1 MGSLRKQTI
10 ISSTLVYIGFLV
22 GLVNMYFYTT
32 TTPFFFYKEGNIF
45 TPSQYALTRIFFDFA
60 QIMFAFGSL
69 GVIPVIYKFYPYYK
83 DNLPEKKID
92 LLSWALLASL
102 LGFVWVLLGGWYFEP
117 LFIRKF
123 AARSQLVVD
132 YYFWLFPFAM
142 GMLFFS
148 VIESF
153 CWAVQ
158 RSVISNF
165 LKETGLRLL
174 TTVIILLYYCK
185 IISFPVFVYLFAFQY
200 LAVFLVLLVYLWRRG
215 HLHLT
220 FRMSRVTRKF
230 RKKLLGMQALIFG
243 GTVIAAVAAT
253 IDSLIIASL
262 KGLTATGIFVFAQYA
277 ANLIQVPQRSIQSI
291 SAGILSRAWKDKDYK
306 EINRIYS
313 RSCINLLL
321 MSLFIFGNIWLNMVD
336 AMQVLHIQKDYSDG
350 LGVLFIL
357 GMVRIIDAGTGLNA
371 MVINTSTFWRFDF
384 YSGVILL
391 AFRLPLTYYLI
402 KHYGIIGSAFAELMA
417 YGIYN
422 FIRYEFLRRKFRMQP
437 FTLKTLYSL
446 LLALAA
452 YAFCYFLMKEI
463 HGWPGLILRTT
474 SFSLI
479 MISGIFLGKLTPDA
493 GQLYEV
499 LLKRIAAFKQK
510 EGTR

>member
-1 MGSLRKQTI
+1 MGSIRKQTI
-10 ISSTLVYIGFLV
+10 ISSLLVYIGFLIGV
-22 GLVNMYFYTT
+22 VNIYFYTT

-45 TPSQYALTRIFFDFA
+45 TPSQYALTRIFFDFG

-83 DNLPEKKID
+83 DNLPENKID
-92 LLSWALLASL
+92 LLSWALLASFIGFL
-102 LGFVWVLLGGWYFEP
+102 LVLLGGWYFEP
-117 LFIRKF
+117 LFIQKF
-123 AARSQLVVD
+123 SKNSQLVVD

-153 CWAVQ
+153 CWAVHK
-158 RSVISNF
+158 SVISTF
-165 LKETGLRLL
+165 LKETGLRIL
-174 TTVIILLYYCK
+174 TTVLILLYYFK
-185 IISFPVFVYLFAFQY
+185 IISFPFFIYLFAFQY
-200 LAVFLVLLVYLWRRG
+200 LVVFIVLLVYMYRSG
-215 HLHLT
+215 HLFIT
-220 FRMSRVTRKF
+220 FSISRVTRKF
-230 RKKLLGMQALIFG
+230 WKKIMGMQMLIFG
-243 GTVIAAVAAT
+243 GTFIAAIAAT

-291 SAGILSRAWKDKDYK
+291 SAGVLSRAWKDKDYK
-306 EINRIYS
+306 EIYRIYQ

-321 MSLFIFGNIWLNMVD
+321 MSLFIFGNIWLNMID
-336 AMQVLHIQKDYSDG
+336 GMQVFHIQKDYSDG

-384 YSGVILL
+384 YSGVVLL

-402 KHYGIIGSAFAELMA
+402 KNYGIIGSAFAELAA
-417 YGIYN
+417 YSVYN
-422 FIRYEFLRRKFRMQP
+422 FIRFEFLRRKFKMQP
-437 FTLKTLYSL
+437 FTMKTLYSL
-446 LLALAA
+446 LLGVGA
-452 YAFCYFLMKEI
+452 YAFCYFLMKDI
-463 HGWPGLILRTT
+463 HGWAGLILRGGT
-474 SFSLI
+474 FSLI
-479 MISGIFLGKLTPDA
+479 MFAGIFYWKLTPDA

-499 LLKRIAAFKQK
+499 LLKRVRKF
-510 EGTR
+510 RNP

>member
-1 MGSLRKQTI
+1 MGSIRKQTI
-10 ISSTLVYIGFLV
+10 ISSILVYIGFFI
-22 GLVNMYFYTT
+22 GFINNYFYTT
-32 TTPFFFYKEGNIF
+32 TTPFFFYESGNVF
-45 TPSQYALTRIFFDFA
+45 TPSQYALTRIFFDFG

-83 DNLPEKKID
+83 DNLPEKRID
-92 LLSWALLASL
+92 LLSWALLASFFGFL
-102 LGFVWVLLGGWYFEP
+102 LVLWGGWYFEP

-123 AARSQLVVD
+123 SENSQLVVD

-153 CWAVQ
+153 CWAVHK
-158 RSVISNF
+158 SVISNF
-165 LKETGLRLL
+165 LKETGLRIL
-174 TTVIILLYYCK
+174 TSVLILLFYFK
-185 IISFPVFVYLFAFQY
+185 LISFQYFVYLFAFQY
-200 LAVFLVLLVYLWRRG
+200 LVVFLVLLVYLYRTG
-215 HLHLT
+215 HLYLT
-220 FRMSRVTRKF
+220 FSISRVTRKF
-230 RKKLLGMQALIFG
+230 WKKIVGMQALIFG
-243 GTVIAAVAAT
+243 GTFIAAVAAT

-306 EINRIYS
+306 EIYRIYQ

-321 MSLFIFGNIWLNMVD
+321 MSLFIFGNIWLNVVD
-336 AMQVLHIQKDYSDG
+336 GMQVLNIQKDYSDG

-391 AFRLPLTYYLI
+391 AFRLPLTYFLI
-402 KHYGIIGSAFAELMA
+402 KEYGIIGSAFAELTA
-417 YGIYN
+417 YTIYN
-422 FIRYEFLRRKFRMQP
+422 FIRFEFLRRKFKMQP
-437 FTLKTLYSL
+437 FTIKTLYSF
-446 LLALAA
+446 LLAAAA
-452 YAFCYFLMKEI
+452 YGFCYFLMKDI
-463 HGWPGLILRTT
+463 HGWPGLILRGI
-474 SFSLI
+474 SFSGI
-479 MISGIFLGKLTPDA
+479 MIAGIFYFKLTPDA
-493 GQLYEV
+493 GQLFAV
-499 LLKRIAAFKQK
+499 FLKRVDRFRNK
-510 EGTR
+510 

>member
-1 MGSLRKQTI
+1 MGSIRKQTI
-10 ISSTLVYIGFLV
+10 ISSLLVYFGFFIGMI
-22 GLVNMYFYTT
+22 NIYFYTAK
-32 TTPFFFYKEGNIF
+32 TPFFFYTDGNIF
-45 TPSQYALTRIFFDFA
+45 TPSQYALTRIFFDFG

-83 DNLPEKKID
+83 DNLAERKID
-92 LLSWALLASL
+92 LLSWALLASF
-102 LGFVWVLLGGWYFEP
+102 LGFVIVTWGGWYFQP

-123 AARSQLVVD
+123 AERSQLVVD
-132 YYFWLFPFAM
+132 YYFWLFPFAL

-153 CWAVQ
+153 CWALHK
-158 RSVISNF
+158 SVISNF
-165 LKETGLRLL
+165 LKETGLRIL
-174 TTVIILLYYCK
+174 TTVIILLYYFK
-185 IISFPVFVYLFAFQY
+185 VISFPNFVYTFSFLY
-200 LAVFLVLLVYLWRRG
+200 IAVFLVLLIYLYKTG
-215 HLHLT
+215 NLYLT
-220 FRMSRVTRKF
+220 FSISRVTRKF
-230 RKKLLGMQALIFG
+230 WKKIIGMQMLIFG
-243 GTVIAAVAAT
+243 GTVIAAIAAT

-306 EINRIYS
+306 EINRIYE

-321 MSLFIFGNIWLNMVD
+321 MSLFIFGNIWLNIADGMH
-336 AMQVLHIQKDYSDG
+336 VLNIQKDYSDG

-384 YSGVILL
+384 YSGVVLL

-402 KHYGIIGSAFAELMA
+402 KTYGIIGSAFAELVA

-422 FIRYEFLRRKFRMQP
+422 FIRYEFLRRKFNMQP
-437 FTLKTLYSL
+437 FSLKTLYSL
-446 LLALAA
+446 LLAAGG
-452 YAFCYFLMKEI
+452 YGFCYYVMKDL
-463 HGWPGLILRTT
+463 HGWTGLFLRGI

-479 MISGIFLGKLTPDA
+479 MISGIFYWKLTPDA
-493 GQLYEV
+493 GQLWDN
-499 LLKRIAAFKQK
+499 LIKRVRKS
-510 EGTR
+510 

>member
-1 MGSLRKQTI
+1 MGSIRKQTI
-10 ISSTLVYIGFLV
+10 ISSILVYIGFFI
-22 GLVNMYFYTT
+22 GFINNYFYTT
-32 TTPFFFYKEGNIF
+32 TTPFFFYESGNVF
-45 TPSQYALTRIFFDFA
+45 TPSQYALTRIFFDFG

-83 DNLPEKKID
+83 DNLPEKRID
-92 LLSWALLASL
+92 LLSWALLASFFGFL
-102 LGFVWVLLGGWYFEP
+102 LVLWGGWYFQP

-123 AARSQLVVD
+123 SENSQLVVD

-153 CWAVQ
+153 CWAVHK
-158 RSVISNF
+158 SVLSNF
-165 LKETGLRLL
+165 LKETGLRIL
-174 TTVIILLYYCK
+174 TSVLILLFYFK
-185 IISFPVFVYLFAFQY
+185 LISFQYFVYLFAFQY
-200 LAVFLVLLVYLWRRG
+200 LIVFLVLLIYLYRTG

-220 FRMSRVTRKF
+220 FSISRVTRKF
-230 RKKLLGMQALIFG
+230 WKKIVGMQALIFG
-243 GTVIAAVAAT
+243 GTFIAAVAAT

-306 EINRIYS
+306 EIYRIYQ

-321 MSLFIFGNIWLNMVD
+321 MSLFIFGNIWLNVVD
-336 AMQVLHIQKDYSDG
+336 GMQVLNIQKDYSDG

-391 AFRLPLTYYLI
+391 AFRLPLTYFLI
-402 KHYGIIGSAFAELMA
+402 KHYGIIGSAFAELTA
-417 YGIYN
+417 YTVYN
-422 FIRYEFLRRKFRMQP
+422 FIRFEFLRRKFNMQP
-437 FTLKTLYSL
+437 FTIKTLYSF
-446 LLALAA
+446 LLAAAA
-452 YAFCYFLMKEI
+452 YGFCYFLMKDI
-463 HGWPGLILRTT
+463 HGWPGLILRGI
-474 SFSLI
+474 SFSGI
-479 MISGIFLGKLTPDA
+479 MIAGIFYFQLTPDA
-493 GQLYEV
+493 GQLFAV
-499 LLKRIAAFKQK
+499 FLKRVDRFRNK
-510 EGTR
+510 

>member
-1 MGSLRKQTI
+1 MGSIRKQTI
-10 ISSTLVYIGFLV
+10 ISSILVYIGFLI
-22 GLVNMYFYTT
+22 GFVNNYFYTT
-32 TTPFFFYKEGNIF
+32 STPFFFYETGNTF
-45 TPSQYALTRIFFDFA
+45 TPSQYALTRIFFDFG
-60 QIMFAFGSL
+60 QIMFAFGAL

-92 LLSWALLASL
+92 LLSWALLASFI
-102 LGFVWVLLGGWYFEP
+102 GFILVLWGGWYFEP

-123 AARSQLVVD
+123 TEKSALVVD

-153 CWAVQ
+153 CWAVHK
-158 RSVISNF
+158 SVLSNF
-165 LKETGLRLL
+165 LKETGLRIL
-174 TTVIILLYYCK
+174 TSVLILLFYFK
-185 IISFPVFVYLFAFQY
+185 LISFEYFIYLFAFQY
-200 LAVFLVLLVYLWRRG
+200 LVVFLVLLVYLYRTG
-215 HLHLT
+215 HLYLT
-220 FRMSRVTRKF
+220 FRISRVTRKF
-230 RKKLLGMQALIFG
+230 WKKILSMQALIFG
-243 GTVIAAVAAT
+243 GTLIAAVAAT

-306 EINRIYS
+306 EIHRIYQ

-321 MSLFIFGNIWLNMVD
+321 LSLFIFGNIWLNVVD
-336 AMQVLHIQKDYSDG
+336 GMQVLNIQKDYADG

-384 YSGVILL
+384 YSGVVLL
-391 AFRLPLTYYLI
+391 AFRLPLTYFLI
-402 KHYGIIGSAFAELMA
+402 KNYGIIGSAFAELAA
-417 YGIYN
+417 YSVYN
-422 FIRYEFLRRKFRMQP
+422 FIRFEFLRRKFNMQP

-446 LLALAA
+446 LLAIAA
-452 YAFCYFLMKEI
+452 YGFCYLLMKDI
-463 HGWPGLILRTT
+463 HGWTGLFLRGV
-474 SFSLI
+474 SFSAI
-479 MISGIFLGKLTPDA
+479 MIGGIFYFQLTPDA
-493 GQLYEV
+493 GQLYAV
-499 LLKRIAAFKQK
+499 LVKRVNSFRGKNS
-510 EGTR
+510 

>member
-10 ISSTLVYIGFLV
+10 ISSTLVYLGFLV
-22 GLVNMYFYTT
+22 GLINMYFYTST
-32 TTPFFFYKEGNIF
+32 SPFFFYKDGNIF
-45 TPSQYALTRIFFDFA
+45 TPDQYALTRIFFDSG

-69 GVIPVIYKFYPYYK
+69 GVIPVVYKFYPYYK
-83 DNLPEKKID
+83 DNLPENKID
-92 LLSWALLASL
+92 LLSWALVISFIGFL
-102 LGFVWVLLGGWYFEP
+102 LMLLGGWYFEP

-123 AARSQLVVD
+123 SERSQLVVD

-153 CWAVQ
+153 CWAVN
-158 RSVISNF
+158 RSVVSNF

-174 TTVIILLYYCK
+174 TTVIILLYYFRA
-185 IISFPVFVYLFAFQY
+185 ISFPVFIYLFAFQY
-200 LAVFLVLLVYLWRRG
+200 LVVFLVLLIYLIRTG
-215 HLHLT
+215 HVHLT
-220 FRMSRVTRKF
+220 FKVSRVTRKF
-230 RKKLLGMQALIFG
+230 RKKLLAMQGLIFG

-291 SAGILSRAWKDKDYK
+291 SAGILSRAWKDKNYK
-306 EINRIYS
+306 EISRIYS

-321 MSLFIFGNIWLNMVD
+321 LSLFIFGNLWLNIAD
-336 AMQVLHIQKDYSDG
+336 AMKVLHIQAEYEQG
-350 LGVLFIL
+350 LGVLLIL

-384 YSGVILL
+384 YSGVVLL
-391 AFRLPLTYYLI
+391 AFRLPLTYFLI
-402 KHYGIIGSAFAELMA
+402 KTYGIIGSAAAELAA
-417 YGIYN
+417 YAVYN
-422 FIRYEFLRRKFRMQP
+422 FIRYEFLRRKFNMQP
-437 FTLKTLYSL
+437 FTIKTLYSL
-446 LLALAA
+446 LLAAGGYLV
-452 YAFCYFLMKEI
+452 CYLLMKDM
-463 HGWPGLILRTT
+463 HGWAGLILRTT
-474 SFSLI
+474 LFSLL
-479 MISGIFLGKLTPDA
+479 MITGIFYLKLTPDA

-499 LLKRIAAFKQK
+499 FVTRLKKFRNQ
-510 EGTR
+510 